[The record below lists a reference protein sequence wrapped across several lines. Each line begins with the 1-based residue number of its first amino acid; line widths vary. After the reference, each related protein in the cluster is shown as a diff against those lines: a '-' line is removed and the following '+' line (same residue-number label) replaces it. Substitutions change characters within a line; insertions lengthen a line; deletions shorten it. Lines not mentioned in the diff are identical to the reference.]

1 MGLKKKSKVSAEFS
15 MSSLTDIIFL
25 LLIFFMLTSSLIV
38 PHALNLRLPGTESRA
53 TVTSDPS
60 HINITRTGS
69 IVYNGQ
75 TVTLNQLQREFRR
88 ESDQRGTENRYTVA
102 VTVHPNAKIEHVVDV
117 LDLANTMQVN
127 TIMVDRRE

>member
-1 MGLKKKSKVSAEFS
+1 MALKKKSKVSAQFS

-38 PHALNLRLPGTESRA
+38 PHALNLRLPGTETRA

-60 HINITRTGS
+60 QININRDGG

-75 TVTLNQLQREFRR
+75 TVSLNQLQREFRR
-88 ESDQRGTENRYTVA
+88 ESDQRSPENRYTVA
-102 VTVHPNAKIEHVVDV
+102 VTVHPNAKIEHVVAV
-117 LDLANTMQVN
+117 LDLAYTMQVN
-127 TIMVDRRE
+127 TIMVDRRQ